1 MSVAH
6 TDVGAYSLGL
16 LEPRDRQAFED
27 HLAGCPSCA
36 AELSELS
43 ALAPLLSGIEPA
55 EPPGPEPAGVPGT
68 AGEHR
73 TAEPD
78 VTDLLRRRASAQRHR
93 ARRQLTVAVAAGLV
107 LLAGGVTA
115 GLAAAPR
122 QPGPA
127 GPAAVVVTGQRHSAV
142 DPRTGVAG
150 TVGLVTKAWGTQISL
165 DLSRVRGPLDCE
177 LIAVSRTG
185 QRRVVAGWLVPA
197 AGYGVPGHP
206 GHLVLQGGTAIM
218 RNDLVRVTVAVLGG
232 GTLVS
237 IPV

>member
-16 LEPRDRQAFED
+16 LEPQDRLAFEE
-27 HLAGCPSCA
+27 HLADCPSCA

-43 ALAPLLSGIEPA
+43 GMAVLLSGVEP
-55 EPPGPEPAGVPGT
+55 EDPAGVAGT
-68 AGEHR
+68 DVAGP
-73 TAEPD
+73 ASVAGSDQSD
-78 VTDLLRRRASAQRHR
+78 VTDLLRRRALAQR
-93 ARRQLTVAVAAGLV
+93 RRTGRQVTLAIAAGLV
-107 LLAGGVTA
+107 LLAGGVPA
-115 GLAAAPR
+115 GLAAASR
-122 QPGPA
+122 QPAPA
-127 GPAAVVVTGQRHSAV
+127 VPGLALTGQRHSAV
-142 DPRTGVAG
+142 DPGTGVAG
-150 TVGLVTKAWGTQISL
+150 TVGLVAKAWGTQITL

-177 LIAVSRTG
+177 LIAISSTG

-206 GHLVLQGGTAIM
+206 GHLLLQGGTAIM
-218 RNDLVRVTVAVLGG
+218 RSDIVRVTVAVLGG